1 MMRSGRRERSA
12 NEEFKRSYA
21 TSVAVGLMVAVTLH
35 LAAFAL
41 LPSLG
46 LS

>member
-1 MMRSGRRERSA
+1 MRSVHSGGNA
-12 NEEFKRSYA
+12 NDEFKRSYA
-21 TSVAVGLMVAVTLH
+21 TSLAVGVIVAVAVH
-35 LAAFAL
+35 IAAFAL

>member
-1 MMRSGRRERSA
+1 MRSERGGGNA
-12 NEEFKRSYA
+12 NEVFKRSYS
-21 TSVAVGLMVAVTLH
+21 TSLAVGVIVAVAVH
-35 LAAFAL
+35 VAAFAL